1 MKILCSLSSL
11 EFNCDHFPGTFYSK
25 ETFHPIFHLEQKRLL
40 PYLRK
45 WASNEL
51 TTTDSY
57 LLFLA
62 LLKSSEL
69 VHFRVPVFRNEKT
82 DSIVYN
88 NMEYLAKTVIKL
100 NTVVNPAVLFP
111 SVEITPETR
120 FLNNVHYWIENWA
133 DAHAEFLSGK
143 RRDYDDRKLVKR
155 EAALSRLIKNP
166 HRAVSTYAREI
177 AEWASVAGEFP
188 TFQTRSPF
196 SGLQMSINDLWK
208 EIIVRCCKNE
218 LLYSIPQRDLQELL
232 EHCEDKIPVG
242 SIHSHTVFTVIRKA
256 LEKHKNFLGLGDMD
270 LRTNYTMLTEATD
283 VGSANMIALIN
294 SAPEEEPREEQYPTK
309 FKYLQAK
316 LRWDMA
322 QKYKKQENS
331 GGAQS

>member
-11 EFNCDHFPGTFYSK
+11 EFTCEHFPGTFYSK

-45 WASNEL
+45 WSTNEL
-51 TTTDSY
+51 TPVDSY

-69 VHFRVPVFRNEKT
+69 VHFRVPVFRNDKT

-100 NTVVNPAVLFP
+100 NTVVNPGVIFP
-111 SVEITPETR
+111 SMEITPETR
-120 FLNNVHYWIENWA
+120 FLQNVHYWIENW
-133 DAHAEFLSGK
+133 DEAHQEFLSGK

-155 EAALSRLIKNP
+155 EAALTRLIRNPHKNP
-166 HRAVSTYAREI
+166 SQYARDI
-177 AEWASVAGEFP
+177 AEWAAVAGDFP
-188 TFQTRSPF
+188 QYKTKTKSPF
-196 SGLQMSINDLWK
+196 SGLPISLSDLWK
-208 EIIVRCCKNE
+208 EIIIRCCKNE
-218 LLYSIPQRDLQELL
+218 LLYSIPKADLEDLL
-232 EHCEDKIPVG
+232 THCEEHISVG
-242 SIHSHTVFTVIRKA
+242 SIHSHTVFSVLRKA
-256 LEKHKNFLGLGDMD
+256 LEKHKNFLDLGDMD
-270 LRTNYTMLTEATD
+270 LKTNYTMLEDSTS
-283 VGSANMIALIN
+283 VGDANMIALIN
-294 SAPEEEPREEQYPTK
+294 SAPEEEPRREQYPTN

-322 QKYKKQENS
+322 QKYGRKDQEK
-331 GGAQS
+331 